1 MESTVFALGTSND
14 WYLLKLLCRENM
26 WKVKFLLFF
35 KDQWL
40 DIQKSHLNQCKEEIK
55 FIFYHDS
62 NVFTNLDFHVD
73 KRDLG
78 FNPVKKFLAKF
89 PHKKYVE
96 WTLRQ
101 PSSRSKILIE
111 LDFLSCPRTCEN
123 FLQLSLNTSPPTYL
137 NSKLHRSVKTCFI
150 EGGLLPEPFTS
161 IYGDYFPDENFRLK
175 HDKAGV
181 LGMVKS
187 ETGLNGARFY
197 ITLKPIEYFDGK
209 LVAFGRVVEGMD
221 VIRQIA
227 NLATSNQVITED
239 VIIEKCEEFMSKGE
253 SVEDMRKT
261 GGFSNFL
268 QEKSN
273 GFRDLANELLKFV

>member
-1 MESTVFALGTSND
+1 MENTAFALGTSCE
-14 WYLLKLLCRENM
+14 WYHLKLLSRENK
-26 WKVKFLLFF
+26 WNVKFLLYF

-40 DIQKSHLNQCKEEIK
+40 DIQKSHLNQCNEGIK

-73 KRDLG
+73 KPTLE

-96 WTLRQ
+96 WTLRHK
-101 PSSRSKILIE
+101 STLSKIIIE

-123 FLQLSLNTSPPTYL
+123 FLQLSRNTSQPTYQ
-137 NSKLHRSVKTCFI
+137 NSKIHRSVKTCFI
-150 EGGLLPEPFTS
+150 EGGQLASPGKS

-181 LGMVKS
+181 IGMVKS
-187 ETGLNGARFY
+187 ECGRNGTRFY

-221 VIRQIA
+221 VIRQVA
-227 NLATSNQVITED
+227 ALATSNQVIIED
-239 VIIEKCEEFMSKGE
+239 VLIEKSEEFMSKAE

-273 GFRDLANELLKFV
+273 GFRDLANVLLKFV